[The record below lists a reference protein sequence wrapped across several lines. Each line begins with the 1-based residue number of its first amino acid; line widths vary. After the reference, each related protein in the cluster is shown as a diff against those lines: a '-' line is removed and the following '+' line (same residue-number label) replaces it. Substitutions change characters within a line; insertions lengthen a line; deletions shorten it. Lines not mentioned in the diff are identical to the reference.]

1 MPRGVYDRSKLK
13 KKVGRPAKTEVK
25 QKRKY
30 TRRATSATPSV
41 SADVERIAEAI
52 QQETGVAQMEKTGFS
67 NYELLNQL
75 TSLGTIQ
82 TTNSA
87 LRERIDGLML
97 KFADKLSTVISFEA
111 PKAEVKAAKAPKA
124 KVEKTVE
131 EKVEAKE
138 EVKAEAADASE
149 KNGKQ
154 HTVLPAPVPFIAV
167 PTSV

>member
-30 TRRATSATPSV
+30 TRRAV
-41 SADVERIAEAI
+41 SADPAPIADVGEAVQGI
-52 QQETGVAQMEKTGFS
+52 EKQTDMLDYS
-67 NYELLNQL
+67 LLNQL
-75 TSLGTIQ
+75 TTLSSVQ
-82 TTNSA
+82 TQNTE
-87 LRERIDGLML
+87 LRGRLDALML
-97 KFADKLSTVISFEA
+97 KVADKLVSSVSEPIKAFEA
-111 PKAEVKAAKAPKA
+111 EKPQKAQKATKAAKVEVES
-124 KVEKTVE
+124 KVET
-131 EKVEAKE
+131 KE

-149 KNGKQ
+149 KNGK